1 MLQKVKQ
8 LKIDNKQPKALFKSG
23 HISSYSQAPI
33 YVDVSINGSLPERKM
48 KWLNGWEWFT
58 VAVTPCKNLF

>member
-48 KWLNGWEWFT
+48 KWLNGRE
-58 VAVTPCKNLF
+58 